1 MAPHHKLHVYF
12 FLPMKRV
19 FTKAISLFFNFK
31 QCLDGLVFVLFHI
44 IANNM
49 KKEKIGFHLMS
60 TLFFVCFYEVG
71 SGIWHLLPFSDIPQT
86 NLTELAKGAGF
97 RP

>member
-1 MAPHHKLHVYF
+1 
-12 FLPMKRV
+12 
-19 FTKAISLFFNFK
+19 
-31 QCLDGLVFVLFHI
+31 
-44 IANNM
+44 M

-86 NLTELAKGAGF
+86 NLTELTKGAGF